1 MKGSTTKWEDIV
13 VKKTSVGSWIG
24 AVLVVLAVV
33 AAGAYLAHKAMHP
46 GKATT
51 AAPVMPAAPA
61 STAANSSPVH
71 PIDQAGSGP
80 ASASTAALP
89 SLDDSDASVASAL
102 AALVGGHDL
111 SSLLVPRQVV
121 ARIVATVDALP
132 RHGGLATFTLP
143 AHTPKGSFITA
154 EAEGTTVIGEKNSAR
169 YAPYM
174 EVLESTDPQALVNW
188 YVRSYPLFQEA
199 YRQLGYPRGYF
210 NDRLIVAIDDMLA
223 APDLTRP
230 PALVES
236 KAYYRY
242 ADATLESL
250 STGQK
255 LMLRTGVAN
264 EAKIKAKLRA
274 IRAQLVHTK
283 PQPMPQG

>member
-1 MKGSTTKWEDIV
+1 M

-33 AAGAYLAHKAMHP
+33 VAGAYMAHKAMHP
-46 GKATT
+46 GAPPSASSIAP
-51 AAPVMPAAPA
+51 AASASTAAPA
-61 STAANSSPVH
+61 SASIQH
-71 PIDQAGSGP
+71 PIDQAGSSP

-102 AALVGGHDL
+102 AALAGGHDL

-143 AHTPKGSFITA
+143 AHTPKGSFLTA
-154 EAEGTTVIGEKNSAR
+154 EAEGTTVISERNSAR

-174 EVLESTDPQALVNW
+174 QVLESTDPQALVGW

-223 APDLTRP
+223 APDLTQP

-236 KAYYRY
+236 KAYYHY

-255 LMLRTGVAN
+255 LMIRTGAAN
-264 EAKIKAKLRA
+264 EAKIKAKLHA
-274 IRAQLVHTK
+274 VRAQLTK
-283 PQPMPQG
+283 GAPSTTPKG